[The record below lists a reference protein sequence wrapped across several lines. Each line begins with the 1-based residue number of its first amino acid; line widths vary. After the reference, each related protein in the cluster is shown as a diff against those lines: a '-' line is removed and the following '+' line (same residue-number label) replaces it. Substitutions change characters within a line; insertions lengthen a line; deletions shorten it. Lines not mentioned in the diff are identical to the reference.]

1 MQKIVIT
8 GGLGYI
14 GMELSKI
21 YSGKSRTNEIIVLD
35 KEFYS
40 SRVSQLSRWGIKYEQ
55 CDILDIENLKKHIV
69 DADIIFHLAG
79 ITNVPTTL
87 EQEKLS
93 KNSMIRKT
101 GVVGTRNII
110 NYSKDNVKIIFP
122 STHVI
127 FEGIQSV
134 KRNITEKQKPKP
146 ILEYSKG
153 KYQSELDLI
162 NSEKDFVILRLGSL
176 YGRSFDSTRLNIM
189 PNLFAKMSATG
200 KTLKLFSKGKQL
212 KSLVSVVD
220 VARAMEFV
228 EVNKNCS
235 REIYNL
241 VNENLTVADVA
252 KICKKHNKKTN
263 IQTFIQNKMIL
274 QKDR

>member
-87 EQEKLS
+87 
-93 KNSMIRKT
+93 
-101 GVVGTRNII
+101 
-110 NYSKDNVKIIFP
+110 
-122 STHVI
+122 
-127 FEGIQSV
+127 
-134 KRNITEKQKPKP
+134 
-146 ILEYSKG
+146 
-153 KYQSELDLI
+153 
-162 NSEKDFVILRLGSL
+162 
-176 YGRSFDSTRLNIM
+176 
-189 PNLFAKMSATG
+189 
-200 KTLKLFSKGKQL
+200 
-212 KSLVSVVD
+212 
-220 VARAMEFV
+220 
-228 EVNKNCS
+228 
-235 REIYNL
+235 
-241 VNENLTVADVA
+241 
-252 KICKKHNKKTN
+252 
-263 IQTFIQNKMIL
+263 
-274 QKDR
+274 